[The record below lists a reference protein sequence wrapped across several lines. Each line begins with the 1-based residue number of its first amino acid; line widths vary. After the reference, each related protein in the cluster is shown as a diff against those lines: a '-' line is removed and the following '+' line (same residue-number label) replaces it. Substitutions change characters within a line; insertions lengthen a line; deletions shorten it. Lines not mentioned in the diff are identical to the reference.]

1 MREWTTQR
9 RKEEELRITD
19 YELRMKNEELKKLL
33 ALGHSPLARR
43 IKN

>member
-1 MREWTTQR
+1 MENGEWR
-9 RKEEELRITD
+9 MENGELRITN